1 MSAIDISSLDQA
13 TQDKIAACRSRCV
26 ELSKGVFREMD
37 TKWRIGVHWNGG
49 EEPNLIELQNQPDW
63 AAINQAEEEFL
74 SGIKEE
80 VRQIVLFCNELA
92 DQLGVT
98 DKYLWD
104 KFFAV

>member
-1 MSAIDISSLDQA
+1 MSAIDISSLDQEV
-13 TQDKIAACRSRCV
+13 QDKIAAYRARCA
-26 ELSKGVFREMD
+26 ELSAGIFRD
-37 TKWRIGVHWNGG
+37 IDIKWKIGVNWSSGM
-49 EEPNLIELQNQPDW
+49 EPSVIECQNQPDW
-63 AAINQAEEEFL
+63 AAIKLSEEEFL